1 MFVRNF
7 FTKAVSE
14 RTGCYAFFNGSVLGV
29 EAYFR
34 GCFAGNFFYLKIDE
48 GRFSKPFIR
57 VKGLPSHNNTFF
69 LLEVE
74 MYDYDS
80 GLYMPA
86 SVNDKDMAFLLHV
99 IKSYHAVILKA
110 DKKWRERVAKMED
123 PEFEE
128 IPF

>member
-7 FTKAVSE
+7 FTKAVAE
-14 RTGCYAFFNGSVLGV
+14 HTGCFAFFNGSVLGV

-57 VKGLPSHNNTFF
+57 VKCFPSNGSFF

-74 MYDYDS
+74 MYNHDS
-80 GLYMPA
+80 GLYEP
-86 SVNDKDMAFLLHV
+86 VDINNKDRAFMLHV
-99 IKSYHAVILKA
+99 IKSYYAVITKA

>member
-7 FTKAVSE
+7 FTKAVAE
-14 RTGCYAFFNGSVLGV
+14 HTGCYAFFNGSVLGV

-48 GRFSKPFIR
+48 GMFSKPFIR
-57 VKGLPSHNNTFF
+57 VKCFPGHNTFF

-74 MYDYDS
+74 MYSHDS
-80 GLYMPA
+80 GLYEP
-86 SVNDKDMAFLLHV
+86 VDINNKDRSFMLHV
-99 IKSYHAVILKA
+99 IKAYNAIITKA
-110 DKKWRERVAKMED
+110 DKKWRERVAKMEED
-123 PEFEE
+123 LEFVE

>member
-1 MFVRNF
+1 MVVRNF

-34 GCFAGNFFYLKIDE
+34 GCFAGNFFYLEIED
-48 GRFSKPFIR
+48 GMWTSPFIR
-57 VKGLPSHNNTFF
+57 VKYFPTNSGLV

-74 MYDYDS
+74 VYNFDS
-80 GLYMPA
+80 GLYEPVHLNA
-86 SVNDKDMAFLLHV
+86 KDMAFLRHIASTCSRV
-99 IKSYHAVILKA
+99 INKA
-110 DKKWRERVAKMED
+110 AMKWREKIEKMED
-123 PEFEE
+123 LEFEE

>member
-7 FTKAVSE
+7 FTKAVAE
-14 RTGCYAFFNGSVLGV
+14 HTGCFAFFNGSVLGT

-34 GCFAGNFFYLKIDE
+34 GCFASNDAFYLDIDE
-48 GRFSKPFIR
+48 GRWSKPFIR
-57 VKGLPSHNNTFF
+57 VKCFPTNSGFF

-74 MYDYDS
+74 IYNPES
-80 GLYMPA
+80 GSYKPA
-86 SVNDKDMAFLLHV
+86 HIYDKDRAFLLHV
-99 IKSYHAVILKA
+99 INSSYNCIIKA
-110 DKKWRERVAKMED
+110 DKKWKEKIAKMED